1 MAICRYIYKEENAL
15 RKKRLGSILI
25 SAALIVIL
33 AVFLINL
40 KEGSSRAPADAVA
53 LSEIMIS
60 NKGSVPDN
68 LGGYPDYI
76 ELHNGS
82 SERADIS
89 GYGLSDSL
97 LEGAKYVF
105 PAGTVLEP
113 GAYVVVWCGGEAE
126 DDMHAPFKLSAGE
139 EAVLFDAS
147 GRPLDT
153 AVLNSVDSGMVLRRE
168 GEVWTQAKPC
178 PGYPKTEEGMAEY
191 EASLKET
198 EDMGLYINEFMASNA
213 TTICDSFGSYS
224 DWIELYNSTDTDM
237 DISGFGISDNLS
249 QPMKYRFP
257 DGTTIAAKGYLVVFC
272 SGNEGMQNGE
282 LHAPF
287 GLRSYGEDVVIA
299 NRAGRIIDS
308 YSFKNQETDV
318 SMARVPDGAGEF
330 QSNSQPSPGYPNTG
344 AGYSAF
350 DAANRLPLGG
360 VYISEFGGSTGS
372 VASDW
377 VEIYNSTGSAVSLG
391 GYGLSNNPKN
401 PAKWVFPDIS
411 IEPGEYLLLYAT
423 GSADKAQKKNLKLN
437 FCISSTGETL
447 FFFDPNGKLI
457 DKLSAGRMKSGQ
469 SYGRDGSDN
478 RYYYA
483 DPTPG
488 AQNGKGYEGI
498 TQLPAFSV
506 TPGIYDNAVTVAITA
521 GEGETIRYTTDCTT
535 PNASSEVYSGELSIS
550 KNSVIRAAAFRDGYL
565 SGDVATATYLFRSDG
580 VNHALPVVTLVTD
593 PDNLWNSKTGIY
605 ATGDQFDPDAASYA
619 DTLQS
624 ATYYQAKFAT
634 EEQVDTIW
642 EKPAAFSLF
651 DDNGKQVFTQNVGIR
666 IAGSFGRGRAQKGF
680 NVIARKEYG
689 KGSMEY
695 PFFENR
701 PYTEYKAVVL
711 RAGAQDQNRSKIR
724 DELASGLL
732 EGTDI
737 NILYQAYRPTVL
749 YLNGEYWGVYFMKE
763 KRNRFFVA
771 QHENTENNV
780 DLAIGKGFKQRSY
793 GDNSDWV
800 SLYEYA
806 TSHDLSS
813 AEAYAYVSERM
824 DVDSFRDYMIAEIY
838 NGNTDTYNFQYYRLK
853 GGKWKFIFYDFCWGF
868 QSPGHETLAFRMGK
882 TPADVCSAKLFAAML
897 QNKGWRD
904 SFCRRFGE
912 LLNTAFAPE
921 RVSALIEELY
931 GYVEPEIKRERE
943 KFNKDT
949 FMGVKQPNTNLGT
962 YEGFQS
968 EISKLKDFAQ
978 RRPEELKR
986 QLQSNLGLSDSYMK
1000 EVFG

>member
-1 MAICRYIYKEENAL
+1 M

-126 DDMHAPFKLSAGE
+126 DGMHAPFKLSAGE

-168 GEVWTQAKPC
+168 GEVWIQAKPC
-178 PGYPKTEEGMAEY
+178 PGYPKTEAGMAEY

-318 SMARVPDGAGEF
+318 SMARIPDGAGEF

-372 VASDW
+372 VATDW
-377 VEIYNSTGSAVSLG
+377 VELHNSTGSAVSLA

-437 FCISSTGETL
+437 FCISSTGEAL

-457 DKLSAGRMKSGQ
+457 DKLSAGRMRSGQ

-478 RYYYA
+478 RFYYA
-483 DPTPG
+483 EPTPG

-813 AEAYAYVSERM
+813 AEAYNYVAERM

-882 TPADVCSAKLFAAML
+882 TPSDVCSAKLFAAML

-921 RVSALIEELY
+921 RVTALIEELY

>member
-1 MAICRYIYKEENAL
+1 M
-15 RKKRLGSILI
+15 RKRRLGSILI

-113 GAYVVVWCGGEAE
+113 DAYVVVWCSGDAE
-126 DDMHAPFKLSAGE
+126 DGMHAPFKLSAGE

-178 PGYPKTEEGMAEY
+178 PGYPKTEAGMAEY

-257 DGTTIAAKGYLVVFC
+257 DGITIAAKGYLVVFC

-318 SMARVPDGAGEF
+318 SMARIPDGTGEF

-360 VYISEFGGSTGS
+360 VYISEFGGSTES
-372 VASDW
+372 VATDW
-377 VEIYNSTGSAVSLG
+377 VELHNSTGSAVSLA
-391 GYGLSNNPKN
+391 GYGISNNPKN

-437 FCISSTGETL
+437 FNISSTGEAL

-457 DKLSAGRMKSGQ
+457 DKLSAGRMRSGQ

-478 RYYYA
+478 RFYYA
-483 DPTPG
+483 EPTPG

-605 ATGDQFDPDAASYA
+605 ATGDRFDPDAASYA
-619 DTLQS
+619 DTLKS

-651 DDNGKQVFTQNVGIR
+651 DDNGQQVFTQNVGIR

-806 TSHDLSS
+806 TSHDLSAS
-813 AEAYAYVSERM
+813 DAYNYVAERM

-912 LLNTAFAPE
+912 LLNTAFAPG

>member
-1 MAICRYIYKEENAL
+1 M

-82 SERADIS
+82 SEKADIS

-126 DDMHAPFKLSAGE
+126 DGMHAPFKLSAGE

-168 GEVWTQAKPC
+168 GGVWTQAKPC

-191 EASLKET
+191 EKSLKET

-318 SMARVPDGAGEF
+318 SMARIPDGAGEF

-377 VEIYNSTGSAVSLG
+377 VEIYNSTGSAVSLA
-391 GYGLSNNPKN
+391 GYGISNNPKN

-437 FCISSTGETL
+437 FCISSTGEAL

-478 RYYYA
+478 RFYYA
-483 DPTPG
+483 EPTPG

-619 DTLQS
+619 DTLKS

-701 PYTEYKAVVL
+701 PYKEYKAVVL

-806 TSHDLSS
+806 TTHDLSS

-882 TPADVCSAKLFAAML
+882 TPSDVCSAKLFAAML

-921 RVSALIEELY
+921 RVTSLIDQLY

>member
-1 MAICRYIYKEENAL
+1 M

-82 SERADIS
+82 TEKADIS

-126 DDMHAPFKLSAGE
+126 DGMHAPFKLSAGE
-139 EAVLFDAS
+139 EVVLFDAS

-178 PGYPKTEEGMAEY
+178 PGYPKTEAGMAEY

-198 EDMGLYINEFMASNA
+198 EDIGLYINEFMASNA
-213 TTICDSFGSYS
+213 TTLCDSFGSYS

-249 QPMKYRFP
+249 QPMKYRLP

-318 SMARVPDGAGEF
+318 SMARIPDGAGEF

-372 VASDW
+372 VATDW
-377 VEIYNSTGSAVSLG
+377 VELHNSTGSAVSLA

-437 FCISSTGETL
+437 FNISSTGEAL

-457 DKLSAGRMKSGQ
+457 DKLSAGRMRSGQ

-478 RYYYA
+478 RFYYA
-483 DPTPG
+483 EPTPG

-605 ATGDQFDPDAASYA
+605 ATGDRFDPDAASYA
-619 DTLQS
+619 DTLKS

-651 DDNGKQVFTQNVGIR
+651 DDNGQQVFTQNVGIR

-701 PYTEYKAVVL
+701 PYKEYKAVVL

-868 QSPGHETLAFRMGK
+868 QSPGHETLDFRMGK
-882 TPADVCSAKLFAAML
+882 TPSDVCSAKLFAAML

-921 RVSALIEELY
+921 RVTALIDELY

>member
-1 MAICRYIYKEENAL
+1 M

-82 SERADIS
+82 TERADIS

-126 DDMHAPFKLSAGE
+126 DGMHAPFKLSAGE

-191 EASLKET
+191 EKSLKET
-198 EDMGLYINEFMASNA
+198 EDIGLYINEFMASNA

-318 SMARVPDGAGEF
+318 SMARIPDGAGEF

-377 VEIYNSTGSAVSLG
+377 VELHNSTGSAVSLA

-437 FCISSTGETL
+437 FCISSTGEAL

-457 DKLSAGRMKSGQ
+457 DKLSAGRMRSGQ

-478 RYYYA
+478 RFYYA
-483 DPTPG
+483 EPTPG

-882 TPADVCSAKLFAAML
+882 TPSDVCSAKLFAAML

>member
-1 MAICRYIYKEENAL
+1 M

-82 SERADIS
+82 SEKADIS

-126 DDMHAPFKLSAGE
+126 DGMHAPFKLSAGE

-168 GEVWTQAKPC
+168 GGVWTQAKPC

-191 EASLKET
+191 EKSLKET

-213 TTICDSFGSYS
+213 TTICDSFGNYS

-318 SMARVPDGAGEF
+318 SMARIPDGAGEF

-372 VASDW
+372 VATDW
-377 VEIYNSTGSAVSLG
+377 VELHNSTGSAVSLA

-457 DKLSAGRMKSGQ
+457 DKLSAGRMRSGQ

-478 RYYYA
+478 RFYYA
-483 DPTPG
+483 EPTPG

-619 DTLQS
+619 DTLKS

-651 DDNGKQVFTQNVGIR
+651 DDNGRQVFTQNVGIR

-749 YLNGEYWGVYFMKE
+749 YLNGEYWGVYFLKE

-780 DLAIGKGFKQRSY
+780 DLAIGKGFKQRTY

>member
-1 MAICRYIYKEENAL
+1 M

-25 SAALIVIL
+25 SAALMVIL

-82 SERADIS
+82 TERADIS

-126 DDMHAPFKLSAGE
+126 DGMHAPFKLSAGE

-191 EASLKET
+191 EKSLKET
-198 EDMGLYINEFMASNA
+198 EDIGLYINEFMASNA

-318 SMARVPDGAGEF
+318 SMARIPDGTGEF

-377 VEIYNSTGSAVSLG
+377 VEIYNSTGSAVSLA
-391 GYGLSNNPKN
+391 GYGISNNPKN

-478 RYYYA
+478 RFYYA
-483 DPTPG
+483 EPTPG

-619 DTLQS
+619 DTLKS

-806 TSHDLSS
+806 TTHDLSAS
-813 AEAYAYVSERM
+813 DAYNYVAERM

-882 TPADVCSAKLFAAML
+882 TPSDVCSAKLFAAML

>member
-1 MAICRYIYKEENAL
+1 M

-126 DDMHAPFKLSAGE
+126 DGMHAPFKLSAGE

-178 PGYPKTEEGMAEY
+178 PGYPKTEAGMAEY

-198 EDMGLYINEFMASNA
+198 EDIGLYINEFMASNA

-318 SMARVPDGAGEF
+318 SMARIPDGAGEF

-360 VYISEFGGSTGS
+360 VYISEFGGSAGS

-377 VEIYNSTGSAVSLG
+377 VELYNSTGSAVNLA
-391 GYGLSNNPKN
+391 GYGISNNPKN

-437 FCISSTGETL
+437 FCISSTGEAL

-457 DKLSAGRMKSGQ
+457 DKLSAGRMRSGQ

-478 RYYYA
+478 RFYYA
-483 DPTPG
+483 EPTPG

-619 DTLQS
+619 DTLKS

-806 TSHDLSS
+806 TTHDLSAS
-813 AEAYAYVSERM
+813 DAYNYVAERM

-882 TPADVCSAKLFAAML
+882 TPSDVCSAKLFAAML

>member
-318 SMARVPDGAGEF
+318 SMARMPDGTGEL
-330 QSNSQPSPGYPNTG
+330 QPNSQPSPGYPNTG

-377 VEIYNSTGSAVSLG
+377 VELHNSTGSAVSLA

-437 FCISSTGETL
+437 FNISSTGETL

-457 DKLSAGRMKSGQ
+457 DKLSAGRMRSGQ
-469 SYGRDGSDN
+469 SYGRDGSDD
-478 RYYYA
+478 RFYYA
-483 DPTPG
+483 EPTPG

-506 TPGIYDNAVTVAITA
+506 TPGIYDDAVTVAITA

-619 DTLQS
+619 DTLKS

-695 PFFENR
+695 PFFQNR

-780 DLAIGKGFKQRSY
+780 DMAIGKGFKQRSY

-806 TSHDLSS
+806 TTHDLSS

-882 TPADVCSAKLFAAML
+882 TPSDVCSAKLFAAML

-904 SFCRRFGE
+904 SFCRRFAE

-921 RVSALIEELY
+921 RVSALIDQLY

-949 FMGVKQPNTNLGT
+949 FMGVRQPRTNLGS

-978 RRPEELKR
+978 KRPEEIKR
-986 QLQSNLGLSDSYMK
+986 QLRSVLGLSDTYMK

>member
-1 MAICRYIYKEENAL
+1 M

-82 SERADIS
+82 TERADIS

-178 PGYPKTEEGMAEY
+178 PGYPKTEAGMAEY

-272 SGNEGMQNGE
+272 SGNEGIQNGE

-318 SMARVPDGAGEF
+318 SMARIPDGAGEL

-372 VASDW
+372 VATDW
-377 VEIYNSTGSAVSLG
+377 VELHNSTGSAVNLG
-391 GYGLSNNPKN
+391 GYGISNNPKN

-437 FCISSTGETL
+437 FNISSTGEAL

-478 RYYYA
+478 RFYYA
-483 DPTPG
+483 EPTPG

-580 VNHALPVVTLVTD
+580 VNHALPVVTLVTA

-701 PYTEYKAVVL
+701 PYKEYKAVVL

-868 QSPGHETLAFRMGK
+868 QSPSHETLAFRMGK
-882 TPADVCSAKLFAAML
+882 TPSDVCSAKLFAAML

-978 RRPEELKR
+978 KRPEEIKR

>member
-1 MAICRYIYKEENAL
+1 
-15 RKKRLGSILI
+15 
-25 SAALIVIL
+25 
-33 AVFLINL
+33 
-40 KEGSSRAPADAVA
+40 
-53 LSEIMIS
+53 
-60 NKGSVPDN
+60 
-68 LGGYPDYI
+68 
-76 ELHNGS
+76 
-82 SERADIS
+82 
-89 GYGLSDSL
+89 
-97 LEGAKYVF
+97 
-105 PAGTVLEP
+105 
-113 GAYVVVWCGGEAE
+113 
-126 DDMHAPFKLSAGE
+126 MHAPFKLSAGE

-191 EASLKET
+191 EKSLKET
-198 EDMGLYINEFMASNA
+198 EDIGLYINEFMASNA

-318 SMARVPDGAGEF
+318 SMARIPDGAGEV

-350 DAANRLPLGG
+350 DAANRLPLSG

-377 VEIYNSTGSAVSLG
+377 VELHNSTGSAVSLA
-391 GYGLSNNPKN
+391 GYGISNNPKN

-437 FCISSTGETL
+437 FCISSTGEAL

-478 RYYYA
+478 RFYYA
-483 DPTPG
+483 EPTPG

-580 VNHALPVVTLVTD
+580 VNHALPVVTLVTA

-619 DTLQS
+619 DTLKS

-780 DLAIGKGFKQRSY
+780 DLAIGKGFKQRTY

-882 TPADVCSAKLFAAML
+882 TPSDVCSAKLFAAML

-949 FMGVKQPNTNLGT
+949 FMGVKQPNTNRGLPERDKQA
-962 YEGFQS
+962 EGF
-968 EISKLKDFAQ
+968 
-978 RRPEELKR
+978 RPEAARGAEAAASKQPGPQRFLHEGGVRLKWKR
-986 QLQSNLGLSDSYMK
+986 PEGQRARKSGQYSTATS
-1000 EVFG
+1000 

>member
-1 MAICRYIYKEENAL
+1 M
-15 RKKRLGSILI
+15 RKRRLGSILI

-82 SERADIS
+82 TEKADIS

-126 DDMHAPFKLSAGE
+126 DGMHAPFKLSAGE

-168 GEVWTQAKPC
+168 GDTWTQAKPC

-191 EASLKET
+191 EKSLKET
-198 EDMGLYINEFMASNA
+198 EDIGLYINEFMASNA

-318 SMARVPDGAGEF
+318 SMARIPDGAGEF

-372 VASDW
+372 VATDW
-377 VEIYNSTGSAVSLG
+377 VELHNSTGSAVSLA

-437 FCISSTGETL
+437 FNISSTGETL

-457 DKLSAGRMKSGQ
+457 DKLSAGRIKSGQ

-478 RYYYA
+478 RFYYA
-483 DPTPG
+483 EPTPG

-619 DTLQS
+619 DTLKS

-882 TPADVCSAKLFAAML
+882 TPSDVCSAKLFAAML

-921 RVSALIEELY
+921 RVTALIDELY

-968 EISKLKDFAQ
+968 EISKLKEFAQ
-978 RRPEELKR
+978 KRPEELKR

>member
-1 MAICRYIYKEENAL
+1 M

-113 GAYVVVWCGGEAE
+113 GAYVVVWCGGDAE
-126 DDMHAPFKLSAGE
+126 DGMHAPFKLSAGE

-198 EDMGLYINEFMASNA
+198 EDIGLYINEFMASNA

-318 SMARVPDGAGEF
+318 SMARIPDGAGEF

-377 VEIYNSTGSAVSLG
+377 VELHNSTGSAVSLA

-437 FCISSTGETL
+437 FCISSTGEAL

-478 RYYYA
+478 RFYYA
-483 DPTPG
+483 EPTPG

-701 PYTEYKAVVL
+701 PYKEYKAVVL

-780 DLAIGKGFKQRSY
+780 DMAIGKGFKQRSY

-882 TPADVCSAKLFAAML
+882 TPSDVCSAKLFAAML

-978 RRPEELKR
+978 KRPEEIKR

>member
-1 MAICRYIYKEENAL
+1 M
-15 RKKRLGSILI
+15 RKRRLGSILI

-82 SERADIS
+82 SEKADIS

-113 GAYVVVWCGGEAE
+113 GAYVVVWCSGDAE
-126 DDMHAPFKLSAGE
+126 DGMHAPFKLSAGE

-178 PGYPKTEEGMAEY
+178 PGYPKTEAGMAEY

-198 EDMGLYINEFMASNA
+198 EDIGLYINEFMASNA

-318 SMARVPDGAGEF
+318 SMARIPDGAGEF

-377 VEIYNSTGSAVSLG
+377 VELHNSTGSAVNLG
-391 GYGLSNNPKN
+391 GYGISNNPKN

-437 FCISSTGETL
+437 FNISSTGEAL

-457 DKLSAGRMKSGQ
+457 DKLSAGRMRSGQ

-488 AQNGKGYEGI
+488 APNGKGYEGI

-619 DTLQS
+619 DTLKS

-701 PYTEYKAVVL
+701 PYKEYKAVVL

-780 DLAIGKGFKQRSY
+780 DLAIGKGFKQRTY

-882 TPADVCSAKLFAAML
+882 TPSDVCSAKLFAAML

-921 RVSALIEELY
+921 RVSALIDELY

>member
-1 MAICRYIYKEENAL
+1 MK
-15 RKKRLGSILI
+15 KKRLGSILI
-25 SAALIVIL
+25 SAALMVIL

-82 SERADIS
+82 TEKADIS

-126 DDMHAPFKLSAGE
+126 DGMHAPFKLSAGE

-191 EASLKET
+191 EKSLKET
-198 EDMGLYINEFMASNA
+198 EDIGLYINEFMASNA

-249 QPMKYRFP
+249 QPMKYRLP

-318 SMARVPDGAGEF
+318 SMARIPDGAGEL

-377 VEIYNSTGSAVSLG
+377 VELHNSTGSAVSLA
-391 GYGLSNNPKN
+391 GYGISNNPKN

-437 FCISSTGETL
+437 FNISSTGETL

-457 DKLSAGRMKSGQ
+457 DKLSAGRMRSGQ

-478 RYYYA
+478 RFYYA
-483 DPTPG
+483 EPTPG

-619 DTLQS
+619 DTLKS

-806 TSHDLSS
+806 TTHDLSS

-882 TPADVCSAKLFAAML
+882 TPSDVCSAKLFAAML

-968 EISKLKDFAQ
+968 EIIKLKDFAQ
-978 RRPEELKR
+978 KRPEELKR

>member
-1 MAICRYIYKEENAL
+1 M
-15 RKKRLGSILI
+15 RKRRLGSILI

-82 SERADIS
+82 SEKADIS

-126 DDMHAPFKLSAGE
+126 DGMHAPFKLSAGE

-198 EDMGLYINEFMASNA
+198 EDIGLYINEFMASNA

-318 SMARVPDGAGEF
+318 SMARIPDGAGEF

-360 VYISEFGGSTGS
+360 VYISEFGGSTDS

-377 VEIYNSTGSAVSLG
+377 VEIYNSTGSAVSLA

-437 FCISSTGETL
+437 FCISSTGEAL

-457 DKLSAGRMKSGQ
+457 DKLSAGRMRSGQ

-478 RYYYA
+478 RFYYA
-483 DPTPG
+483 EPTPG

-619 DTLQS
+619 DTLKS

-651 DDNGKQVFTQNVGIR
+651 DDNGRQVFTQNVGIR

-780 DLAIGKGFKQRSY
+780 DLAIGKGFKQRTY

-882 TPADVCSAKLFAAML
+882 TPSDVCSAKLFAAML

-921 RVSALIEELY
+921 RVTALIEELY

>member
-1 MAICRYIYKEENAL
+1 M
-15 RKKRLGSILI
+15 RKRRLGSILI

-82 SERADIS
+82 MEKADIS

-318 SMARVPDGAGEF
+318 SMARIPDGAGEF

-377 VEIYNSTGSAVSLG
+377 VELHNSTGSAVSLA

-437 FCISSTGETL
+437 FNISSTGEAL

-478 RYYYA
+478 RFYYA
-483 DPTPG
+483 EPTPG

-580 VNHALPVVTLVTD
+580 VNHALPVVTLITD

-619 DTLQS
+619 DTLKS

-701 PYTEYKAVVL
+701 PYKEYKAVVL

-806 TSHDLSS
+806 TTHDLSAS
-813 AEAYAYVSERM
+813 DAYNYVAERM

-882 TPADVCSAKLFAAML
+882 TPSDVCSAKLFAAML

-978 RRPEELKR
+978 KRPEELKR

>member
-1 MAICRYIYKEENAL
+1 M

-25 SAALIVIL
+25 SAALMVIL

-82 SERADIS
+82 TERADIS

-126 DDMHAPFKLSAGE
+126 DGMHAPFKLSAGE

-191 EASLKET
+191 EKSLKET
-198 EDMGLYINEFMASNA
+198 EDIGLYINEFMASNA
-213 TTICDSFGSYS
+213 TTLCDSFGSYS

-318 SMARVPDGAGEF
+318 SVARIPDGAGEF

-372 VASDW
+372 VATDW
-377 VEIYNSTGSAVSLG
+377 VELHNSTGSAVSLA

-437 FCISSTGETL
+437 FNISSTGEAL

-457 DKLSAGRMKSGQ
+457 DKLSAGRMRSGQ

-478 RYYYA
+478 RFYYA
-483 DPTPG
+483 EPTPG

-605 ATGDQFDPDAASYA
+605 ATGDRFDPDAASYA
-619 DTLQS
+619 DTLKS

-651 DDNGKQVFTQNVGIR
+651 DDNGQQVFTQNVGIR

-701 PYTEYKAVVL
+701 PYKEYKAVVL

-882 TPADVCSAKLFAAML
+882 TPSDVCSAKLFAAML

-904 SFCRRFGE
+904 SFCRRFAE

-978 RRPEELKR
+978 KRPEEIKR

>member
-1 MAICRYIYKEENAL
+1 M

-126 DDMHAPFKLSAGE
+126 DGMHAPFKLSAGE

-168 GEVWTQAKPC
+168 GEVWIQAKPC
-178 PGYPKTEEGMAEY
+178 PGYPKTEAGMAEY

-198 EDMGLYINEFMASNA
+198 EDIGLYINEFMASNA

-318 SMARVPDGAGEF
+318 SMARIPDGAGEF

-372 VASDW
+372 VATDW
-377 VEIYNSTGSAVSLG
+377 VELHNSTGSAVSLA

-437 FCISSTGETL
+437 FCISSTGEAL

-457 DKLSAGRMKSGQ
+457 DKLSAGRMRSGQ

-478 RYYYA
+478 RFYYA
-483 DPTPG
+483 EPTPG

-521 GEGETIRYTTDCTT
+521 GEGETIRYTTDCTP

-882 TPADVCSAKLFAAML
+882 TPSDVCSAKLFAAML

-904 SFCRRFGE
+904 SFCRRFAE

>member
-1 MAICRYIYKEENAL
+1 M
-15 RKKRLGSILI
+15 KKRRLGSILI

-82 SERADIS
+82 TEKADIS

-113 GAYVVVWCGGEAE
+113 GAYVVVWCSGDAE
-126 DDMHAPFKLSAGE
+126 DGMHAPFKLSAGE

-178 PGYPKTEEGMAEY
+178 PGYPKTEAGMAEY

-318 SMARVPDGAGEF
+318 SMARIPDGAGEF

-372 VASDW
+372 VATDW
-377 VEIYNSTGSAVSLG
+377 VELHNSTGSAVSLA

-437 FCISSTGETL
+437 FCISSTGEAL

-457 DKLSAGRMKSGQ
+457 DKLSAGRMRSGQ

-619 DTLQS
+619 DTLKS

-651 DDNGKQVFTQNVGIR
+651 DDNGRQVFTQNVGIR

-780 DLAIGKGFKQRSY
+780 DLAIGKGFKQRTY

-882 TPADVCSAKLFAAML
+882 TPSDVCSAKLFAAML

-978 RRPEELKR
+978 KRPEELKR

>member
-1 MAICRYIYKEENAL
+1 L

-25 SAALIVIL
+25 SAALMVIL

-126 DDMHAPFKLSAGE
+126 DGMHAPFKLSAGE

-178 PGYPKTEEGMAEY
+178 PGYPKTEAGMAEY

-198 EDMGLYINEFMASNA
+198 EDIGLYINEFMASNA

-318 SMARVPDGAGEF
+318 SMARIPDGAGEL

-377 VEIYNSTGSAVSLG
+377 VEIYNSTGSAVSLA

-437 FCISSTGETL
+437 FCISSTGEAL

-457 DKLSAGRMKSGQ
+457 DKLSAGRMRSGQ

-478 RYYYA
+478 RFYYA
-483 DPTPG
+483 EPTPG

-619 DTLQS
+619 DTLKS

-813 AEAYAYVSERM
+813 ADAYNYVAERM

-868 QSPGHETLAFRMGK
+868 QNPGHETLAFRMGK
-882 TPADVCSAKLFAAML
+882 TPSDVCSAKLFAAML

-921 RVSALIEELY
+921 RVTALIEELY

-968 EISKLKDFAQ
+968 EISKLKEFAQ
-978 RRPEELKR
+978 KRPEEIKR

>member
-1 MAICRYIYKEENAL
+1 M

-82 SERADIS
+82 TEKADIS

-105 PAGTVLEP
+105 PAGTALEP

-126 DDMHAPFKLSAGE
+126 DGMHAPFKLSAGE

-191 EASLKET
+191 EKSLKET
-198 EDMGLYINEFMASNA
+198 EDIGLYINEFMASNA

-318 SMARVPDGAGEF
+318 SMARIPDGAGEF

-377 VEIYNSTGSAVSLG
+377 VELHNSTGSAVSLG
-391 GYGLSNNPKN
+391 GYGISNNPKN

-437 FCISSTGETL
+437 FCISSTGEAL

-457 DKLSAGRMKSGQ
+457 DKLSAGRMRSGQ

-478 RYYYA
+478 RFYYA
-483 DPTPG
+483 EPTPG

-506 TPGIYDNAVTVAITA
+506 IPGIYDNAVTVAITA

-619 DTLQS
+619 DTLKS

-806 TSHDLSS
+806 TTHDLSAS
-813 AEAYAYVSERM
+813 DAYNYVAERM

-882 TPADVCSAKLFAAML
+882 TPSDVCSAKLFAAML

>member
-1 MAICRYIYKEENAL
+1 M
-15 RKKRLGSILI
+15 RKRRLGSILI

-113 GAYVVVWCGGEAE
+113 DAYVVVWCGGEAE
-126 DDMHAPFKLSAGE
+126 DGMHAPFKLSAGE

-191 EASLKET
+191 EKSLKET
-198 EDMGLYINEFMASNA
+198 EDIGLYINEFMASNA
-213 TTICDSFGSYS
+213 TTLCDSFGSYS

-299 NRAGRIIDS
+299 NKAGRIIDS

-318 SMARVPDGAGEF
+318 SMARIPDGVGEF

-372 VASDW
+372 VATDW
-377 VEIYNSTGSAVSLG
+377 VELHNSTGSAVSLA
-391 GYGLSNNPKN
+391 GYGISNNPKN

-437 FCISSTGETL
+437 FCISSTGEAL

-457 DKLSAGRMKSGQ
+457 DKLSAGRMRSGQ

-478 RYYYA
+478 RFYYA
-483 DPTPG
+483 EPTPG

-619 DTLQS
+619 DTLKS

-780 DLAIGKGFKQRSY
+780 DLAIGKGFKQRTY

-806 TSHDLSS
+806 TSHDLSAS
-813 AEAYAYVSERM
+813 DAYNYVAERM

-882 TPADVCSAKLFAAML
+882 TPSDVCSAKLFAAML

-921 RVSALIEELY
+921 RASALIEELY

>member
-1 MAICRYIYKEENAL
+1 M
-15 RKKRLGSILI
+15 RKRRLGSILI

-40 KEGSSRAPADAVA
+40 REGSSKAPADAVT

-126 DDMHAPFKLSAGE
+126 DGMHAPFKLSAGE

-198 EDMGLYINEFMASNA
+198 EDIGLYINEFMASNA

-224 DWIELYNSTDTDM
+224 DWIELYNSSDTDM

-318 SMARVPDGAGEF
+318 SMARIPDGAGEF

-377 VEIYNSTGSAVSLG
+377 VELYNSTGSAVNLG
-391 GYGLSNNPKN
+391 GYGISNNPKN
-401 PAKWVFPDIS
+401 PAKWIFPDIS

-437 FCISSTGETL
+437 FYISSTGEAL

-478 RYYYA
+478 RFYYA
-483 DPTPG
+483 EPTPG

-619 DTLQS
+619 DTLKS

-642 EKPAAFSLF
+642 EKSAAFSLF

-749 YLNGEYWGVYFMKE
+749 YLNGEYWGVYFLKE

-882 TPADVCSAKLFAAML
+882 TPSDVCSAKLFAAML

>member
-1 MAICRYIYKEENAL
+1 M

-25 SAALIVIL
+25 SAALMVIL

-126 DDMHAPFKLSAGE
+126 DGMHAPFKLSAGE

-178 PGYPKTEEGMAEY
+178 PGYPKTEAGMAEY

-198 EDMGLYINEFMASNA
+198 EDIGLYINEFMASNA

-318 SMARVPDGAGEF
+318 SMARIPDGAGEL

-377 VEIYNSTGSAVSLG
+377 VEIYNSTGSAVSLA

-437 FCISSTGETL
+437 FCISSTGEAL

-457 DKLSAGRMKSGQ
+457 DKLSAGRMRSGQ

-478 RYYYA
+478 RFYYA
-483 DPTPG
+483 EPTPG

-619 DTLQS
+619 DTLKS

-813 AEAYAYVSERM
+813 ADAYNYVAERM

-882 TPADVCSAKLFAAML
+882 TPSDVCSAKLFAAML

-978 RRPEELKR
+978 KRPEELKR

>member
-1 MAICRYIYKEENAL
+1 M

-25 SAALIVIL
+25 SAALMVIL

-126 DDMHAPFKLSAGE
+126 DGMHAPFKLSAGE

-178 PGYPKTEEGMAEY
+178 PGYPKTEAGMAEY

-198 EDMGLYINEFMASNA
+198 EDIGLYINEFMASNA

-318 SMARVPDGAGEF
+318 SMARIPDGAGEF

-377 VEIYNSTGSAVSLG
+377 VEIYNSTGSAVSLA

-437 FCISSTGETL
+437 FCISSTGEAL

-457 DKLSAGRMKSGQ
+457 DKLSAGRMRSGQ

-478 RYYYA
+478 RFYYA
-483 DPTPG
+483 EPTPG

-619 DTLQS
+619 DTLKS

-813 AEAYAYVSERM
+813 ADAYNYVAERM

-868 QSPGHETLAFRMGK
+868 QNPGHETLAFRMGK
-882 TPADVCSAKLFAAML
+882 TPSDVCSAKLFAAML

-921 RVSALIEELY
+921 RVTALIEELY

-968 EISKLKDFAQ
+968 EISKLKEFAQ
-978 RRPEELKR
+978 KRPEEIKR

>member
-1 MAICRYIYKEENAL
+1 M
-15 RKKRLGSILI
+15 RKRRLGSILI

-82 SERADIS
+82 SEKADIS

-168 GEVWTQAKPC
+168 GDTWIQAKPC

-198 EDMGLYINEFMASNA
+198 EDIGLYINEFMASNA

-318 SMARVPDGAGEF
+318 SMARIPDGAGEL

-437 FCISSTGETL
+437 FCISSTGEAL

-478 RYYYA
+478 RFYYA
-483 DPTPG
+483 EPTPG

-521 GEGETIRYTTDCTT
+521 GEGEAIRYTTDCTT

-619 DTLQS
+619 DTLKS

-780 DLAIGKGFKQRSY
+780 DLAIGKGFKQRTY

-806 TSHDLSS
+806 TTHNLSAS
-813 AEAYAYVSERM
+813 DAYNYVAERM

-882 TPADVCSAKLFAAML
+882 TPSDVCSAKLFAAML

-904 SFCRRFGE
+904 SFCRRFAE

-968 EISKLKDFAQ
+968 EISKLKEFAQ
-978 RRPEELKR
+978 RRPEEIKR
-986 QLQSNLGLSDSYMK
+986 QLKSVLGLSDSYMK

>member
-1 MAICRYIYKEENAL
+1 M
-15 RKKRLGSILI
+15 RKRRLGSILI

-82 SERADIS
+82 TEKADIS

-126 DDMHAPFKLSAGE
+126 DGMHAPFKLSAGE

-198 EDMGLYINEFMASNA
+198 EDIGLYINEFMASNA

-318 SMARVPDGAGEF
+318 SVARIPDGAGEF

-372 VASDW
+372 MASDW
-377 VEIYNSTGSAVSLG
+377 VEIYNSTGSAVNLG

-437 FCISSTGETL
+437 FCISSTGEAL

-478 RYYYA
+478 RFYYA
-483 DPTPG
+483 EPTPG

-506 TPGIYDNAVTVAITA
+506 TPGIYDDAVTVAITA

-619 DTLQS
+619 DTLKS

-806 TSHDLSS
+806 TSHDLSAS
-813 AEAYAYVSERM
+813 DAYNYVAERM

-882 TPADVCSAKLFAAML
+882 TPSDVCSAKLFAAML

-921 RVSALIEELY
+921 RVTALIEELY

>member
-1 MAICRYIYKEENAL
+1 M

-82 SERADIS
+82 TERADIS

-178 PGYPKTEEGMAEY
+178 PGYPKTEAGMAEY

-198 EDMGLYINEFMASNA
+198 EDIGLYINEFMASNA

-318 SMARVPDGAGEF
+318 SMARIPDGAGEL

-377 VEIYNSTGSAVSLG
+377 VEIYNSTGSAVSLA

-423 GSADKAQKKNLKLN
+423 GSSDKAQKKNLKLN
-437 FCISSTGETL
+437 FCISSTGEAL

-457 DKLSAGRMKSGQ
+457 DKLSAGRMRSGQ

-478 RYYYA
+478 RFYYA
-483 DPTPG
+483 EPTPG

-619 DTLQS
+619 DTLKS

-780 DLAIGKGFKQRSY
+780 DLAIGKGFKQRTY

-882 TPADVCSAKLFAAML
+882 TPSDVCSAKLFAAML

-921 RVSALIEELY
+921 RVTALIEELY

-968 EISKLKDFAQ
+968 EISKLKEFAQ
-978 RRPEELKR
+978 KRPEEIKR

>member
-1 MAICRYIYKEENAL
+1 M
-15 RKKRLGSILI
+15 RKRRLGSILI

-126 DDMHAPFKLSAGE
+126 DGMHAPFKLSAGE

-198 EDMGLYINEFMASNA
+198 EDIGLYINEFMASNA

-257 DGTTIAAKGYLVVFC
+257 DGSTIAAKGYLVVFC

-318 SMARVPDGAGEF
+318 SMARIPDGAGEF

-372 VASDW
+372 VATDW
-377 VEIYNSTGSAVSLG
+377 VELHNSTGSAVSLA

-437 FCISSTGETL
+437 FCISSTGEAL

-478 RYYYA
+478 RFYYA
-483 DPTPG
+483 EPTPG

-619 DTLQS
+619 DTLKS

-634 EEQVDTIW
+634 EAQVDTIW

-806 TSHDLSS
+806 TTHDLSAS
-813 AEAYAYVSERM
+813 DAYNYVAERM

-882 TPADVCSAKLFAAML
+882 TPSDVCSAKLFAAML

-904 SFCRRFGE
+904 SFCRRFAE

-978 RRPEELKR
+978 KRPEEIKR

>member
-1 MAICRYIYKEENAL
+1 M
-15 RKKRLGSILI
+15 RKRRLGSILI

-82 SERADIS
+82 TEKADIS

-113 GAYVVVWCGGEAE
+113 GAYVVVWCGGDAE
-126 DDMHAPFKLSAGE
+126 DGMHAPFKLSAGE

-198 EDMGLYINEFMASNA
+198 EDIGLYINEFMASNA

-318 SMARVPDGAGEF
+318 SMARIPDGAGEF

-377 VEIYNSTGSAVSLG
+377 VELHNSTGSAVSLA

-437 FCISSTGETL
+437 FCISSTGEAL

-457 DKLSAGRMKSGQ
+457 DKLSAGRMRSGQ

-478 RYYYA
+478 RFYYA
-483 DPTPG
+483 EPTPG

-749 YLNGEYWGVYFMKE
+749 YLNGEYWGVYFLKE

-968 EISKLKDFAQ
+968 EISKLRDFAQ

>member
-1 MAICRYIYKEENAL
+1 M
-15 RKKRLGSILI
+15 RKRRLGSILI

-40 KEGSSRAPADAVA
+40 KEGSLNAPADAVTF
-53 LSEIMIS
+53 SEIMIS

-76 ELHNGS
+76 EMHNGS
-82 SERADIS
+82 TERADIS

-178 PGYPKTEEGMAEY
+178 PGYPKTEAGMAEY

-318 SMARVPDGAGEF
+318 SVARIPDGAGEL
-330 QSNSQPSPGYPNTG
+330 QPNSQPSPGYPNTG

-377 VEIYNSTGSAVSLG
+377 VELHNSTGSAVSLA
-391 GYGLSNNPKN
+391 GYGISNNPKN

-423 GSADKAQKKNLKLN
+423 GSSDKAQKKNLKLN
-437 FCISSTGETL
+437 FCISSTGEAL

-478 RYYYA
+478 RFYYA
-483 DPTPG
+483 EPTPG

-619 DTLQS
+619 DTLKS

-780 DLAIGKGFKQRSY
+780 DLAIGKGFKQRTY

-882 TPADVCSAKLFAAML
+882 TPSDVCSAKLFAAML

-921 RVSALIEELY
+921 RVSALIDQLY

>member
-1 MAICRYIYKEENAL
+1 M

-82 SERADIS
+82 TEKADIS

-126 DDMHAPFKLSAGE
+126 DGMHAPFKLSAGE

-178 PGYPKTEEGMAEY
+178 PGYPKTEAGMAEY

-198 EDMGLYINEFMASNA
+198 EDIGLYINEFMASNA

-318 SMARVPDGAGEF
+318 SMARIPDGAGEL

-377 VEIYNSTGSAVSLG
+377 VEIYNSTGSAVSLA

-437 FCISSTGETL
+437 FCISSTGEAL

-457 DKLSAGRMKSGQ
+457 DKLSAGRMRSGQ

-478 RYYYA
+478 RFYYA
-483 DPTPG
+483 EPTPG

-619 DTLQS
+619 DTLKS

-813 AEAYAYVSERM
+813 ADAYNYVAERM

-868 QSPGHETLAFRMGK
+868 QNPGHETLAFRMGK
-882 TPADVCSAKLFAAML
+882 TPSDVCSAKLFAAML

-921 RVSALIEELY
+921 RVTALIEELY

-968 EISKLKDFAQ
+968 EISKLKEFAQ
-978 RRPEELKR
+978 KRPEEIKR

>member
-1 MAICRYIYKEENAL
+1 M
-15 RKKRLGSILI
+15 RKRRLGSILI

-82 SERADIS
+82 TEKADIS

-126 DDMHAPFKLSAGE
+126 DGMHAPFKLSAGE

-191 EASLKET
+191 EKSLKET
-198 EDMGLYINEFMASNA
+198 EDIGLYINEFMASNA

-318 SMARVPDGAGEF
+318 SMARIPDGAGEF

-377 VEIYNSTGSAVSLG
+377 VEIYNSTGSAVSLA
-391 GYGLSNNPKN
+391 GYGISNNPKN

-437 FCISSTGETL
+437 FNISSTGETL

-478 RYYYA
+478 RFYYA
-483 DPTPG
+483 EPTPG

-619 DTLQS
+619 DTLKS

-701 PYTEYKAVVL
+701 PYKEYKAVVL

-882 TPADVCSAKLFAAML
+882 TPSDVCSAKLFAAML

-904 SFCRRFGE
+904 SFCRRFAE

-931 GYVEPEIKRERE
+931 GYVEPEIRRERE

>member
-1 MAICRYIYKEENAL
+1 M
-15 RKKRLGSILI
+15 RKRRLGSILI

-40 KEGSSRAPADAVA
+40 KEGSSKAPADAVA

-82 SERADIS
+82 TEKADIS

-105 PAGTVLEP
+105 PAGTVMEP
-113 GAYVVVWCGGEAE
+113 DAYVVVWCGGEAE
-126 DDMHAPFKLSAGE
+126 DGMHAPFKLSAGE

-168 GEVWTQAKPC
+168 GDTWIQAKPC
-178 PGYPKTEEGMAEY
+178 PGYPKTEAGMAEY

-257 DGTTIAAKGYLVVFC
+257 DGTTIAARGYLVVFC

-318 SMARVPDGAGEF
+318 SMARIPDGAGEL

-377 VEIYNSTGSAVSLG
+377 VELHNSTGSAVSLA
-391 GYGLSNNPKN
+391 GYGISNNPKN

-437 FCISSTGETL
+437 FNISSTGEAL

-478 RYYYA
+478 RFYYA
-483 DPTPG
+483 EPTPG

-580 VNHALPVVTLVTD
+580 VNHALPVVTLVTA

-619 DTLQS
+619 DTLKS

-701 PYTEYKAVVL
+701 PYKEYKAVVL

-780 DLAIGKGFKQRSY
+780 DLAIGKGFKQRTY

-813 AEAYAYVSERM
+813 SDAYNYVAERM

>member
-1 MAICRYIYKEENAL
+1 M

-82 SERADIS
+82 TEKADIS

-105 PAGTVLEP
+105 PAGTVMEP
-113 GAYVVVWCGGEAE
+113 DAYVVVWCGGEAE
-126 DDMHAPFKLSAGE
+126 DGMHAPFKLSAGE

-191 EASLKET
+191 EKSLKET
-198 EDMGLYINEFMASNA
+198 EDIGLYINEFMASNA

-318 SMARVPDGAGEF
+318 SVARIPDGAGEL

-377 VEIYNSTGSAVSLG
+377 VELHNSTGSAVSLA
-391 GYGLSNNPKN
+391 GYGISNNPKN

-437 FCISSTGETL
+437 FCISSTGEAL

-478 RYYYA
+478 RFYYA
-483 DPTPG
+483 EPTPG

-550 KNSVIRAAAFRDGYL
+550 KNSVIRAAAYKDGYL
-565 SGDVATATYLFRSDG
+565 SGDTATATYLFKGDG
-580 VNHALPVVTLVTD
+580 VDHALPVVTLVTD

-619 DTLQS
+619 DTLKS

-882 TPADVCSAKLFAAML
+882 TPSDVCSAKLFAAML

-904 SFCRRFGE
+904 SFCRRFAE

-921 RVSALIEELY
+921 RVSALIDELY

-978 RRPEELKR
+978 KRPEELKR

>member
-1 MAICRYIYKEENAL
+1 M

-113 GAYVVVWCGGEAE
+113 DAYVVVWCGGDAE
-126 DDMHAPFKLSAGE
+126 DGMHAPFKLSAGE

-191 EASLKET
+191 EKSLKET
-198 EDMGLYINEFMASNA
+198 EDIGLYINEFMASNA
-213 TTICDSFGSYS
+213 TTLCDSFGNYS

-318 SMARVPDGAGEF
+318 SMARIPDGAGEF

-377 VEIYNSTGSAVSLG
+377 VELHNSTGSAVSLA

-437 FCISSTGETL
+437 FCISSTGEAL

-478 RYYYA
+478 RFYYA
-483 DPTPG
+483 EPTPG

-565 SGDVATATYLFRSDG
+565 SGDVATAAYLFRSDG

-619 DTLQS
+619 DTLKS

-806 TSHDLSS
+806 TTHDLSS

-882 TPADVCSAKLFAAML
+882 TPSDVCSAKLFAAML

-904 SFCRRFGE
+904 SFCRRFAE

-978 RRPEELKR
+978 KRPEELKR

>member
-1 MAICRYIYKEENAL
+1 M
-15 RKKRLGSILI
+15 RKRRLGSILI

-82 SERADIS
+82 SEKADIS

-113 GAYVVVWCGGEAE
+113 DAYVVVWCGGEAE
-126 DDMHAPFKLSAGE
+126 DGMHAPFKLSAGE

-191 EASLKET
+191 EKSLKET
-198 EDMGLYINEFMASNA
+198 EDIGLYINEFMASNA

-257 DGTTIAAKGYLVVFC
+257 DGTKIAAKGYLVVFC
-272 SGNEGMQNGE
+272 SGNEGLQNGE

-318 SMARVPDGAGEF
+318 SMARIPDGAGEF

-377 VEIYNSTGSAVSLG
+377 VELHNSTGSAVSLA

-437 FCISSTGETL
+437 FCISSTGEAL

-478 RYYYA
+478 RFYYA
-483 DPTPG
+483 EPTPG

-619 DTLQS
+619 DTLKS

-882 TPADVCSAKLFAAML
+882 TPSDVCSAKLFAAML

-921 RVSALIEELY
+921 RVTALIEELY
-931 GYVEPEIKRERE
+931 GYVEPEIRRERE

-978 RRPEELKR
+978 KRPEELKR